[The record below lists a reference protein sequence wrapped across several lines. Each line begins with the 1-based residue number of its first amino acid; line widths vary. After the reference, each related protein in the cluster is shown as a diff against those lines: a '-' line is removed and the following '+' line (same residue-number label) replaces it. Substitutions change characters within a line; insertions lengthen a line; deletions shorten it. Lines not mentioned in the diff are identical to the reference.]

1 MNVEHDTPKNKAAH
15 HTVAAANIDRPM
27 WVQLSLN
34 ALLFVFLAS
43 AGAFI
48 MGILRT
54 GVLFVGGYAIDP
66 PLYYFGCVVIMTA
79 SSFLIVLLG
88 SRFSHRPSSV
98 ISR

>member
-1 MNVEHDTPKNKAAH
+1 MKVEHDTPKNKAAQ
-15 HTVAAANIDRPM
+15 TFTATDIDRPV
-27 WVQLSLN
+27 WIQLSLN

-48 MGILRT
+48 MGVLRT

-88 SRFSHRPSSV
+88 SRFSHRPSSA